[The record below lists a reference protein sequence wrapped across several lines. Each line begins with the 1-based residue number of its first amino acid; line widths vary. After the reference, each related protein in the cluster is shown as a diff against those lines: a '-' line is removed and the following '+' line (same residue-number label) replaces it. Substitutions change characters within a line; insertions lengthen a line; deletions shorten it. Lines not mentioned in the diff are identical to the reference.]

1 MYMSGGKKEP
11 ILRGL
16 ESYEEQLV
24 NNFPCWPLVGRL
36 V

>member
-1 MYMSGGKKEP
+1 MYTSGGKKEP
-11 ILRGL
+11 ILREP
-16 ESYEEQLV
+16 ESNEEQFV